1 MRVLTRADVASVL
14 TIDDTIAA
22 VEEGFRQLALGTVQ
36 MPQRA
41 ATPIPPHNGLH
52 LSMPAYVGGDPA
64 GGDPG
69 TLTIKIVTVY
79 PDNPAKHDLPMIQGM
94 LLLYDAATG
103 ELLAM
108 MDAEHLTAMRTG
120 ASSGVATKYM
130 AREDARV
137 VTLFGAGAQAGPQLE
152 AVCAV
157 RPIKQVYVVTRSG
170 AKDAAFCAEMRAR
183 LGIPVT
189 PATDA
194 RAAVE
199 AADVICAA
207 TNAQTP
213 VFGGA
218 WLRPGVHVNAVG
230 AYMSTMRELDT
241 TTVQRARVIVDH
253 RRAALAEAGDLVIP
267 LRAGEI
273 AETHIAGELGQ
284 VVLGEIPGRTDADAI
299 TLFKSVGL
307 AMQDA
312 MTAARVYA
320 RAVEAGIG
328 AEVEL

>member
-1 MRVLTRADVASVL
+1 MLVLTRADVESVL
-14 TIDDTIAA
+14 TIEETVAA
-22 VEEGFRQLALGTVQ
+22 VEEGFRQLALGTVE

-41 ATPIPPHNGLH
+41 ATSIPPHNGLH

-64 GGDPG
+64 GDDPG

-79 PDNPAKHDLPMIQGM
+79 PENPAKHGLPMIQGM
-94 LLLYDAATG
+94 LLLFDAATG
-103 ELLAM
+103 ALLAM

-130 AREDARV
+130 ARQDARV

-157 RPIKQVYVVTRSG
+157 RPIEQVYVVTRSG
-170 AKDAAFCAEMRAR
+170 AKDAAFCGEMAER
-183 LGIPVT
+183 LGIPVA
-189 PATDA
+189 PAGDA
-194 RAAVE
+194 RAAVQ

-213 VFGGA
+213 VFDGA
-218 WLRPGVHVNAVG
+218 WLRPGTHINAVG
-230 AYMSTMRELDT
+230 AYTSTMRELDT
-241 TTVQRARVIVDH
+241 TTVQRARLIVDH
-253 RRAALAEAGDLVIP
+253 RRAAMAEAGDVVIP

-273 AETHIAGELGQ
+273 EEAHIAGELGQ
-284 VVLGEIPGRTDADAI
+284 VVLGEVPGRTSADEI

-320 RAVEAGIG
+320 RAVAAGIG
-328 AEVEL
+328 ARVEL